1 MVGFEEERGKENGLM
16 VEKNADKVNEV
27 AKKMTEAVHASY
39 ETAVE
44 STTTVQESH
53 ARLAQSL
60 FESGVEALKIQ
71 TEIQTELRDQTLQ
84 SMGEQLRRHRE
95 VFQEVSRESLN
106 AYEGFLG
113 SLFSYYRDTMGE
125 SED

>member
-1 MVGFEEERGKENGLM
+1 M

-27 AKKMTEAVHASY
+27 AEKMTEAVQAYY

-44 STTTVQESH
+44 TTTTVQESH

-71 TEIQTELRDQTLQ
+71 AELRDQTLQ
-84 SMGEQLRRHRE
+84 SLGEQLRKHQE

-113 SLFSYYRDTMGE
+113 SLFSYYRDVTGG
-125 SED
+125 SEDSDG

>member
-1 MVGFEEERGKENGLM
+1 M
-16 VEKNADKVNEV
+16 VEKNADKANEV
-27 AKKMTEAVHASY
+27 AEKMTEAVQAY
-39 ETAVE
+39 YKTAVE

-71 TEIQTELRDQTLQ
+71 AELRDQTLQ
-84 SMGEQLRRHRE
+84 SLGEQLRKHHE
-95 VFQEVSRESLN
+95 VFQEVSRKSLN

-113 SLFSYYRDTMGE
+113 SLFSYYRDVTGE
-125 SED
+125 SEDSDG